1 MVDLVALMLHEQEE
15 VAEIVRV
22 GNGIAQVR
30 FQHGTERRL
39 TFGLTEPFNM
49 LIGMGGGSLS
59 KELYDW
65 FGYTPSTATA
75 SAFVQQRN
83 KIRSK
88 AVEMIFNEFVALAMP
103 TMTFRGYRLFAV
115 DGSDLRLPYDPTN
128 DFSLIR
134 NAEGQKQYN
143 LAHLNAMFDLMSKA
157 YVDVTMQGKKGM
169 NEHKALISMIDRSN
183 IPGKVIVLMDRGYE
197 SFNNIA
203 HLQEKKWNFIIRAK
217 ESYGMISNLQL
228 PNSEEFDVDT
238 TLTLTRRQT
247 KETLALLS
255 AYPERYRW
263 IQPHT
268 TFDYIA
274 PKDPAMYDLRFR
286 VVRFRI
292 SGGYYE
298 TVYTNLDSETF
309 PIGTIKELYRLR
321 WGIETSFRELE
332 LTVIIL
338 CGVADG
344 VCLGPKKQNDLVGE
358 LLQCPL
364 CGRFQKR
371 GQLSAD
377 QKQRRKD
384 SAEIIM
390 EQLSRVLRRQFRHLL
405 QKCGRSGKQP
415 VRCQR
420 VSVLL
425 QPNNCAADL
434 SCCQGCA
441 EHFPRCFR
449 QLVRFIHN
457 DCAGIREDGL

>member
-1 MVDLVALMLHEQEE
+1 MMTFFKEAFQVNRKSYPE
-15 VAEIVRV
+15 R
-22 GNGIAQVR
+22 VR
-30 FQHGTERRL
+30 FALFHAIKKTAANLDACVKVPGKDFSRKRKLPLQTML
-39 TFGLTEPFNM
+39 LM

-88 AVEMIFNEFVALAMP
+88 AVEMIFNEFVASAMP

-115 DGSDLRLPYDPTN
+115 DGSDLRLPSDPTN

-274 PKDPAMYDLRFR
+274 PKDPKMYDLRFR

-292 SGGYYE
+292 SGGCYE

-309 PIGTIKELYRLR
+309 PIGKIKELYRLR
-321 WGIETSFRELE
+321 WGIETSFRELKYTIG
-332 LTVIIL
+332 LS
-338 CGVADG
+338 
-344 VCLGPKKQNDLVGE
+344 CLHGKKTDF
-358 LLQCPL
+358 LLQEVFARLILYNYASLIARKIPVPQEKQINFSTAILVCKQFLKGKIRSAQIFGILSKHLSPIRP
-364 CGRFQKR
+364 GRQYKRYQNPVSAVAFQY
-371 GQLSAD
+371 
-377 QKQRRKD
+377 
-384 SAEIIM
+384 
-390 EQLSRVLRRQFRHLL
+390 
-405 QKCGRSGKQP
+405 
-415 VRCQR
+415 
-420 VSVLL
+420 
-425 QPNNCAADL
+425 
-434 SCCQGCA
+434 
-441 EHFPRCFR
+441 
-449 QLVRFIHN
+449 RFS
-457 DCAGIREDGL
+457 

>member
-1 MVDLVALMLHEQEE
+1 MNRKSYPERVRSALFHAIKKTAANLDPCVKVPGKDFSRKRKLPLQT
-15 VAEIVRV
+15 I
-22 GNGIAQVR
+22 
-30 FQHGTERRL
+30 L
-39 TFGLTEPFNM
+39 LM

-65 FGYTPSTATA
+65 FGYTSSTATA

-88 AVEMIFNEFVALAMP
+88 AVEMIFNDFVSSAMP
-103 TMTFRGYRLFAV
+103 TMAFRGYRLFAV
-115 DGSDLRLPYDPTN
+115 DGSDLRLPSDPTN

-247 KETLALLS
+247 KETLELLS

-274 PKDPAMYDLRFR
+274 PKDPKMYDLRFR

-292 SGGYYE
+292 SGGCYE

-309 PIGTIKELYRLR
+309 PIGKIKELYRLR
-321 WGIETSFRELE
+321 WGIETSFRELKYTIG
-332 LTVIIL
+332 LS
-338 CGVADG
+338 
-344 VCLGPKKQNDLVGE
+344 CLHGKKTDF
-358 LLQCPL
+358 LLQEVL
-364 CGRFQKR
+364 KMLYTQTVLTF
-371 GQLSAD
+371 A
-377 QKQRRKD
+377 RKTT
-384 SAEIIM
+384 
-390 EQLSRVLRRQFRHLL
+390 
-405 QKCGRSGKQP
+405 
-415 VRCQR
+415 
-420 VSVLL
+420 
-425 QPNNCAADL
+425 
-434 SCCQGCA
+434 
-441 EHFPRCFR
+441 
-449 QLVRFIHN
+449 
-457 DCAGIREDGL
+457 AGVWTFFWTYLM